1 MYLDSVRT
9 ATVFG
14 HALADRRASEKAAA
28 TAQEARKKLTRELG
42 SIMLLALAYSASA
55 LPLCFMV
62 AGYSLESVVILTM
75 VLIILA
81 PVTIHIAIGKQG
93 ASSSKKAAA
102 AAPSSEEAQEK
113 LAGELGLLIFLA
125 LVFSAC
131 GMCPLCIM
139 AADGALFQTSPL
151 EFVLVILPLLLGSC
165 VPVIIICTLKPSQRQ
180 GGGVVVLGLDCPS
193 GDVHVWSYF
202 STFML
207 FSFSFLLV
215 SEVTVVLWICVLGL
229 AVLFGYCLGPHT
241 SSTCYGIARWLLVRY
256 RPVTQLTSII

>member
-1 MYLDSVRT
+1 
-9 ATVFG
+9 
-14 HALADRRASEKAAA
+14 
-28 TAQEARKKLTRELG
+28 
-42 SIMLLALAYSASA
+42 
-55 LPLCFMV
+55 LPLVFLV
-62 AGYSLESVVILTM
+62 AGYSLESVGILM
-75 VLIILA
+75 MALLILA
-81 PVTIHIAIGKQG
+81 P
-93 ASSSKKAAA
+93 SSK
-102 AAPSSEEAQEK
+102 EAQGK
-113 LAGELGLLIFLA
+113 LAGELGLIVFLA
-125 LVFSAC
+125 LVFSAW

-139 AADGALFQTSPL
+139 TADGALFQTSPL

-165 VPVIIICTLKPSQRQ
+165 VPVIIICTLKPSRRQ